1 MNLCIE
7 SFTRLSGY
15 FYGAEKTAGNL
26 ILHERNEGA
35 SEGFWFCLGGRN
47 GCDRQKWL

>member
-1 MNLCIE
+1 MELK
-7 SFTRLSGY
+7 
-15 FYGAEKTAGNL
+15 KTAGNF

-47 GCDRQKWL
+47 SCDLQKSL